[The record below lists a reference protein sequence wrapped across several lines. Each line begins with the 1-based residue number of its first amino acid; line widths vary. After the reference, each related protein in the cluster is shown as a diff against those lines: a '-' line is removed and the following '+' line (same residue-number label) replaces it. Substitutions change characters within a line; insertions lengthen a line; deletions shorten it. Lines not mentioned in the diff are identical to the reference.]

1 LKLILGNPAGVSV
14 TYNGKPAGTLGKE
27 GQRAVVTFTA
37 EGIEKQ

>member
-1 LKLILGNPAGVSV
+1 VSV